1 MRPACVLIEMPFVW
15 QPKSCWA
22 DDVDARV
29 LFFFTGLRAE
39 ADSRSVRGTNEA

>member
-29 LFFFTGLRAE
+29 LFFFHGPQ
-39 ADSRSVRGTNEA
+39 SRDRF